1 MHVRN
6 AVLIAISALGVGFLA
21 GRYTAPLEP
30 ALPPAVPIDREVKV
44 IRVGDGDTIEV
55 TPLTNPDRKEKVRLL
70 GLNAPGK
77 GEKLYTEAQK
87 ALAAMVAD
95 KTVTLE
101 FEVDDVP
108 ARDESNRVLA
118 YVFVDD
124 ANVCVE
130 MVRQGWSPFSTRH
143 GGARFAADLNEAEA
157 EAKYAKSGVWAGK

>member
-1 MHVRN
+1 M
-6 AVLIAISALGVGFLA
+6 
-21 GRYTAPLEP
+21 
-30 ALPPAVPIDREVKV
+30 PIDREVKV

-70 GLNAPGK
+70 GVERPGK
-77 GEKLYTEAQK
+77 GEKLYTEGPVEAP
-87 ALAAMVAD
+87 AAMVAD

-130 MVRQGWSPFSTRH
+130 TARQGWSPFSTRH